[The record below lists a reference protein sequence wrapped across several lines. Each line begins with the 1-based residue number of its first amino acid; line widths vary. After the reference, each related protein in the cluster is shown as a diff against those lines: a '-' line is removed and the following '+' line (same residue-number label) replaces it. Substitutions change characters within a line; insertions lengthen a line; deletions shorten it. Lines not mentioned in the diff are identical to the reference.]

1 MTSPRVLVS
10 CEYSGRVRDAFLA
23 AGIEGCVNRC
33 ARAPDYWGRWRAERK
48 LAELLRDA
56 GDSPAIAAA
65 TARAAVAV
73 GTTIAR
79 AGR

>member
-1 MTSPRVLVS
+1 MTPRQ
-10 CEYSGRVRDAFLA
+10 AIA
-23 AGIEGCVNRC
+23 GCVTRC
-33 ARAPDYWGRWRAERK
+33 ARAPDYRGRWRAERK

-73 GTTIAR
+73 GTAIAR
-79 AGR
+79 FGR